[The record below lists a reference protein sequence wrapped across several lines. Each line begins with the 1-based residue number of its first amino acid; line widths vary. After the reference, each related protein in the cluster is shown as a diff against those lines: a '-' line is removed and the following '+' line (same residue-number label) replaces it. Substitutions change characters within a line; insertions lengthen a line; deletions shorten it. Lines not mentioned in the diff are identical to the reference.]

1 MIPIDAIDSD
11 GVRDLATEARHFRGR
26 FAWCAEVRSGYLA
39 WAVAGI
45 LGVFLF
51 EIRPGR
57 PGVDDQLWV
66 VVGDLPPAYL
76 VCTDAATWQ
85 QALSGYVLELQR
97 WIDAVRVDGD
107 VTGLMPVNAPPTPE
121 SADRL
126 QPRIDFISKTLL
138 PSNPGTLP
146 SES

>member
-1 MIPIDAIDSD
+1 MIPIDSIESD
-11 GVRDLATEARHFRGR
+11 GVRDLATEARHFLGR
-26 FAWCAEVRSGYLA
+26 FAWCEEIRAGYLA
-39 WAVAGI
+39 WAVTGI

-57 PGVDDQLWV
+57 PGVDDRLWV

-85 QALSGYVLELQR
+85 EALSGYVLELQR
-97 WIDAVRVDGD
+97 WVDTVRRDGD
-107 VTGLMPVNAPPTPE
+107 LAGLIPVNAPPTPE

-126 QPRIDFISKTLL
+126 QPRLDFIRKTLL
-138 PSNPGTLP
+138 PADPTTLQ